1 MLAIHWLTLNWFL
14 DVSIKFAD
22 EKWSQ
27 VWSQRFVEKALSRPG
42 NPVGC
47 ALYPSV
53 ASTTFSITR
62 CCPNPNSANA
72 QPIRPDSTRDF
83 EMWRKS
89 LQLDVFF
96 GAEISFYLLSCT
108 SSWRELKSST
118 LNQLY
123 RADNHFTRSSNRF
136 SLLCIGSTTRST
148 SVHLDFLNLLHIF
161 VLAAFFRICL
171 TMSAFALCKS
181 TSEGVVQETVDF
193 VPKIPNMFDCK
204 AQLVHSEP

>member
-1 MLAIHWLTLNWFL
+1 MEPSLVPTFCWKSLVSSRQPRRMRLVSLGGFHHFQHNSLLSKSKLSKRSANSTRFDTGLR
-14 DVSIKFAD
+14 DVKKKSA
-22 EKWSQ
+22 
-27 VWSQRFVEKALSRPG
+27 
-42 NPVGC
+42 
-47 ALYPSV
+47 
-53 ASTTFSITR
+53 TR
-62 CCPNPNSANA
+62 C
-72 QPIRPDSTRDF
+72 
-83 EMWRKS
+83 
-89 LQLDVFF
+89 FF

-193 VPKIPNMFDCK
+193 VPKIPNMFECK